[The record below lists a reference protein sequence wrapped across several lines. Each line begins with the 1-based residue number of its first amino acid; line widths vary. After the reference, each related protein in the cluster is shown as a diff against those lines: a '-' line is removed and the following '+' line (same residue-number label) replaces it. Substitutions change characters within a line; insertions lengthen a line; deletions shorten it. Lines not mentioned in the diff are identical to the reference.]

1 MRAIFSLLLVGKVGR
16 HQIRSFVD
24 VPAMAALA
32 KFQEA
37 TEAVYGPLA
46 SNEEAAKA
54 WTPPQK
60 SGGHRGRY
68 LWTDAFGVINFIT
81 LSKEKNDPKYLVHAD
96 RLSKTV
102 HDVLGRTRNGSA
114 RLPGASDENPVGG
127 GLRIGKEDEGG
138 SDGDGQYVEHPVVST
153 FRHLR

>member
-1 MRAIFSLLLVGKVGR
+1 MRALFSLPLVGKLGR
-16 HQIRSFVD
+16 HQIRSLVLA
-24 VPAMAALA
+24 PAMATLA

-37 TEAVYGPLA
+37 TEALYGPLA

-54 WTPPQK
+54 WTPPEN

-81 LSKEKNDPKYLVHAD
+81 LSKEKSDPKYLVHAD

-102 HDVLGRTRNGSA
+102 HDVLGRTRDGSA
-114 RLPGASDENPVGG
+114 HLPGASDENPVGG

-138 SDGDGQYVEHPVVST
+138 SDGDGQYVEHPVV
-153 FRHLR
+153 

>member
-1 MRAIFSLLLVGKVGR
+1 MTRLLSPLLTVGKLVRSQSRFGR
-16 HQIRSFVD
+16 SRS
-24 VPAMAALA
+24 AMATLA

-37 TEAVYGPLA
+37 TETVYGPLA
-46 SNEEAAKA
+46 SDEENAKT
-54 WTPPQK
+54 WSPPEK

-81 LSKEKNDPKYLVHAD
+81 LSREKNDPKYLVHAD

-102 HDVLGRTRNGSA
+102 HNVLGRTRDGRA
-114 RLPGASDENPVGG
+114 RLPGASDQNPVGG

-138 SDGDGQYVEHPVVST
+138 SDGDGQYVDD
-153 FRHLR
+153 LR